1 MILLI
6 LIAVIVV
13 AALLMKLAPAIRRH
27 RLKAQLRGD
36 WWERFERD
44 LRGYERTL
52 PPHGGGIERHG
63 QRR

>member
-1 MILLI
+1 MTLLI
-6 LIAVIVV
+6 PIAAIVV
-13 AALLMKLAPAIRRH
+13 AALLVKLVPAVRH
-27 RLKAQLRGD
+27 QRLKAQLRGD

-52 PPHGGGIERHG
+52 RNRPHGTERHG

>member
-6 LIAVIVV
+6 PIAVIVV
-13 AALLMKLAPAIRRH
+13 AALLLKLAPTVRRH

-44 LRGYERTL
+44 LRAYERTL
-52 PPHGGGIERHG
+52 SPRSRGVERHG
-63 QRR
+63 HRH